1 MRWVWLL
8 LFVATLWSRAAFA
21 DQGADQADLAEAGR
35 EFAAGQAADRK
46 KDWPTAI
53 QHYVRANDLAP
64 HPNAM
69 FNIGSAYDKLGNLR
83 QAAVWYQRYVEASP
97 DAPDHD
103 KIVKLIRALAVR
115 PATLTVRTIPA
126 GARISVDGEPRG
138 TTPYSGKIDGGRHR
152 ITLEHEGRKED
163 REISVEFGEP
173 AVLDLTLRGEAGT
186 LRVVGPP
193 GAVLLVD
200 DMPAGSLPVSIDL
213 PPGPHALKV
222 TSYGYAPFE
231 ATVDITPNRETVVN
245 AQMSRARGS
254 LDGTRTIKAGY
265 LFGGGGGADIKGS
278 GVVGLI
284 ELGFQALRYDAA
296 VRIGKA
302 GGRTALDF
310 VARWAIGNAKLTPY
324 IGAGYS
330 VIVAKDDGETST
342 TESSQGGYVLIGGLR
357 YVLAQN
363 EHSMFAAVAESGLR
377 YYPGAAGT
385 SDDGST
391 LLVPLMFTLQV
402 VYK

>member
-8 LFVATLWSRAAFA
+8 LFVVALWSRSAFA
-21 DQGADQADLAEAGR
+21 DEAADLAEAGR

-69 FNIGSAYDKLGNLR
+69 FNIASDYDKLGNLR
-83 QAAVWYQRYVEASP
+83 QAAVWYQRYLEAAP
-97 DAPDHD
+97 DAPDRD
-103 KIVKLIRALAVR
+103 KVGKLLRELVVR
-115 PATLTVRTIPA
+115 PATLTARTIPA

-138 TTPYSGKIDGGRHR
+138 TTPYNGKINGGRHR
-152 ITLEHEGRKED
+152 ITFEHEGRKED

-173 AVLDLTLRGEAGT
+173 AVLDLTLKGEAGT

-193 GAVLLVD
+193 GAVLTVD
-200 DMPAGSLPVSIDL
+200 DLPAGSLPASVDL
-213 PPGPHALKV
+213 TPGRHTLRV

-231 ATVDITPNRETVVN
+231 TTADITPNRETVIN
-245 AQMSRARGS
+245 AQMSRA
-254 LDGTRTIKAGY
+254 LGTVGTKTIKAGY
-265 LFGGGGGADIKGS
+265 LFGAGGGADVRGS
-278 GVVGLI
+278 GAVGLI
-284 ELGFQALRYDAA
+284 ELGVQALRYDAA

-310 VARWAIGNAKLTPY
+310 VVRWAIGNAKLAPY

-330 VIVAKDDGETST
+330 VSVEADASSTGE
-342 TESSQGGYVLIGGLR
+342 SQGGYALIGGLR

-363 EHSMFAAVAESGLR
+363 ERSLFAAVAESGLR
-377 YYPGAAGT
+377 YYPGASGT
-385 SDDGST
+385 SSGDAST
-391 LLVPLMFTLQV
+391 LIVPLMFTLQI

>member
-8 LFVATLWSRAAFA
+8 LFVVALWSRPAFA
-21 DQGADQADLAEAGR
+21 DEAADLAEAGR

-69 FNIGSAYDKLGNLR
+69 FNIGSDYDKLGNLR
-83 QAAVWYQRYVEASP
+83 QAAVWYQRYVEAAP

-103 KIVKLIRALAVR
+103 KVVKLIRELAVR
-115 PATLTVRTIPA
+115 PATLTVRTIPP
-126 GARISVDGEPRG
+126 GAKITVDGEPRG
-138 TTPYSGKIDGGRHR
+138 TTPYTGKINGGRHR
-152 ITLEHEGRKED
+152 ITFEHEGRKED

-173 AVLDLTLRGEAGT
+173 AVLDLTLKGEAGT

-193 GAVLLVD
+193 GAVLVVD
-200 DMPAGSLPVSIDL
+200 DLPAGSLPASIDL
-213 PPGPHALKV
+213 PPGRHTLKV

-231 ATVDITPNRETVVN
+231 ATVDITPNRESVIN
-245 AQMSRARGS
+245 AQMSRALGT
-254 LDGTRTIKAGY
+254 DGTKTIKAGY
-265 LFGGGGGADIKGS
+265 LFGAGGGADVKGS
-278 GVVGLI
+278 GAVGLI
-284 ELGFQALRYDAA
+284 ELGVQALRYDAA

-302 GGRTALDF
+302 GGRTSLDF
-310 VARWAIGNAKLTPY
+310 VVRWAIGNAKLAPY

-330 VIVAKDDGETST
+330 VIVAKQDETSSST
-342 TESSQGGYVLIGGLR
+342 GESQGGYALIGGLR
-357 YVLAQN
+357 YVLAHN
-363 EHSMFAAVAESGLR
+363 ERSVFAAVAESGLR

-385 SDDGST
+385 SDDTST
-391 LLVPLMFTLQV
+391 LIVPLMFTLQV

>member
-1 MRWVWLL
+1 MRWVWL
-8 LFVATLWSRAAFA
+8 FVVALALSTSRPAFA
-21 DQGADQADLAEAGR
+21 DEAADLAEAGR

-69 FNIGSAYDKLGNLR
+69 FNIASDYDKLGNLR
-83 QAAVWYQRYVEASP
+83 QAAVWYQRYIEAAP
-97 DAPDHD
+97 DAQDRD
-103 KIVKLIRALAVR
+103 KIIKLLRELAVR

-138 TTPYSGKIDGGRHR
+138 VTPYTGKINGGRHR
-152 ITLEHEGRKED
+152 ITFEHEGRTEQ

-193 GAVLLVD
+193 GAVLTVD
-200 DMPAGSLPVSIDL
+200 GMPAGSLPASVDL
-213 PPGPHALKV
+213 PPGPHTLKV

-231 ATVDITPNRETVVN
+231 TTADITPNRETVVN
-245 AQMSRARGS
+245 AQMSRA
-254 LDGTRTIKAGY
+254 LGTLGGTKTIKAGY
-265 LFGGGGGADIKGS
+265 LIGGGGGADVKGS
-278 GVVGLI
+278 GVVGLF
-284 ELGFQALRYDAA
+284 ELGIQALRYDAA
-296 VRIGKA
+296 IRLGKA
-302 GGRTALDF
+302 GGGAVVDF
-310 VARWAIGNAKLTPY
+310 VVRWAIGNAKLAPY

-330 VIVAKDDGETST
+330 VTKQSDTAST
-342 TESSQGGYVLIGGLR
+342 TAESQGGYTLIGGLR
-357 YVLAQN
+357 YVLAQS
-363 EHSMFAAVAESGLR
+363 EHSLFAAVAESGIR
-377 YYPGAAGT
+377 YYPGVSGT
-385 SDDGST
+385 SDEGSA
-391 LLVPLMFTLQV
+391 LIVPLMFTLQV